1 MANGDEIIENKETE
15 DVQFELLKQMYGLSC
30 AAKPH
35 VDMILDEFV
44 LVLIMPRSCSLPETE
59 FKTGE
64 FQDLG
69 GFPLHENKP

>member
-44 LVLIMPRSCSLPETE
+44 LVLIMPRSCSLPETRIQNR
-59 FKTGE
+59 GVSR
-64 FQDLG
+64 LRG
-69 GFPLHENKP
+69 VPSP